1 MDGGCILSWRV
12 CNFLCDDRDSTTFRC
27 CSSSIIAIFIYFVD
41 FLTPRV
47 KKHVVIM
54 LLFLL
59 DYCSCYVHLN
69 MIFFNGIFFPGVVH
83 IYLLF

>member
-1 MDGGCILSWRV
+1 MLFEFDY
-12 CNFLCDDRDSTTFRC
+12 
-27 CSSSIIAIFIYFVD
+27 IAIFIYFVD

-69 MIFFNGIFFPGVVH
+69 MIFFNGIFFPGVVQH
-83 IYLLF
+83 ILTFLILIVGYLETIPTHCSFRGRFT